1 MIFPFLTLCTL
12 ERKIHKLYYKYL
24 LFDLDHTLFDFEL
37 AEEKALTLLLKEAN
51 VSEISSYIAYYK
63 PMNKAMWE
71 SLSKKEITKEVLVK
85 TRFANLFAYFNRIED
100 GLFWARRYEYYL
112 GQQGDVYPF
121 VPSLLERLSKENFQ
135 LYAVTN
141 GITTI
146 QENRLNHSPISHY
159 FKQVFISDK
168 IGHHKPD
175 IAFFNYVEGA
185 IEEFKAHEALVIGD
199 NLLADI
205 KGGIEAGIDTVWYNP
220 DNKVNTLEIKPT
232 FEIKNMKE
240 LLSVVLNIE

>member
-1 MIFPFLTLCTL
+1 MD
-12 ERKIHKLYYKYL
+12 YKFL

-51 VSEISSYIAYYK
+51 VNDISSYMAYYK
-63 PMNKAMWE
+63 PMNKAMWV

-85 TRFANLFAYFNRIED
+85 TRFANLFAHFNRTED
-100 GLFWARRYEYYL
+100 GLFWAKRYEYYL

-121 VPSLLERLSKENFQ
+121 VTSLLERLTKENFQ

-141 GITTI
+141 GITAI
-146 QENRLNHSPISHY
+146 QENRLHHSPISHF

-175 IAFFNYVEGA
+175 IAFFNHVATA
-185 IEEFKAHEALVIGD
+185 IDAFKAREALVIGD

-205 KGGIEAGIDTVWYNP
+205 KGGIDAGIDTVWYNP
-220 DNKVNTLEIKPT
+220 DNKVNTLDIQPT
-232 FEIKNMKE
+232 FEIKSLEE
-240 LLSVVLNIE
+240 LLSVVLNLDKS